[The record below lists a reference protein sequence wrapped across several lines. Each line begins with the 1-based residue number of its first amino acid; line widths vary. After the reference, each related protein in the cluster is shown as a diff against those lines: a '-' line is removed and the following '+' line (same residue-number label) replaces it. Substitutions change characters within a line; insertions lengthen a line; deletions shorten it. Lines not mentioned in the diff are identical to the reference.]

1 MVSLDLTAKLG
12 DAELAELL
20 ELRDGVGEVW
30 IGVGVGVREAA
41 AKVAETEAAVVWGE
55 EVDEGAPRL
64 DLHGDGVPAL
74 RAVAANGAGEE
85 ELLPRPPDLLLLK
98 MGCVVISSFFFF
110 SFPFGV
116 VTSVHQPSRRVLVL
130 VDRLLILS
138 CDRAA
143 YCGDPRRLANFLA
156 AFGCPVPAGESPA
169 EFALDAVRSSSPARR
184 RRSSSSTP
192 PPLRDAIA
200 TSISQGKLVSSW
212 GR

>member
-30 IGVGVGVREAA
+30 IGVGVGVGVGVGEAA
-41 AKVAETEAAVVWGE
+41 AKVAETEAAVV
-55 EVDEGAPRL
+55 V
-64 DLHGDGVPAL
+64 V
-74 RAVAANGAGEE
+74 VA
-85 ELLPRPPDLLLLK
+85 
-98 MGCVVISSFFFF
+98 
-110 SFPFGV
+110 
-116 VTSVHQPSRRVLVL
+116 SVHQPSRRVLVL

-143 YCGDPRRLANFLA
+143 YCGDPRCLANFLA
-156 AFGCPVPAGESPA
+156 PFGCPVPAGESPA
-169 EFALDAVRSSSPARR
+169 EFALDVVRSSSPARR

-200 TSISQGKLVSSW
+200 ASISQGKLVSSW
-212 GR
+212 GC